1 MIPWL
6 AELSDFPPV
15 DQALSEPNG
24 LLAAGGSLDPDW
36 LIAAYRRGIFPWYCA
51 GEPILWWSPD
61 PRLVLIPSQ
70 MHISRSLRRT
80 LQRGRFDVRFDTSFE
95 QVVSAC
101 AEPRGS
107 SGGTWITGEMR
118 AAYLRMHEL
127 GHAHSVETWSDGRL
141 VGGLYGIG
149 LGRAFFGESMFSRM
163 SDASKVAL
171 AYLTRY
177 LESRNC
183 AVIDCQMTTQHLLS
197 LGAQE
202 IRREEFC
209 ARIASAVGEG
219 DAPGAWP
226 RSAGASF
233 VF

>member
-6 AELSDFPPV
+6 AELRDFPPV
-15 DQALSEPNG
+15 DRALSEPNG

-36 LIAAYRRGIFPWYCA
+36 LITAYRRGIFPWYCA

-61 PRLVLIPSQ
+61 PRLVLVPSH
-70 MHISRSLRRT
+70 MRISRSLRRT

-101 AEPRGS
+101 AEPRGP
-107 SGGTWITGEMR
+107 SGGTWITSEMR

-127 GHAHSVETWSDGRL
+127 GYAHSIETWSDGRL

-177 LESRNC
+177 LESRNYV
-183 AVIDCQMTTQHLLS
+183 VIDCQMTTQHLLS

-202 IRREEFC
+202 IRRAEFC

-226 RSAGASF
+226 RSAGAGF